1 MSRDRE
7 QDNVINIKG
16 PKEAEIRNKRMKK
29 MLALRRRLMAG
40 VVVCAVILAIVL
52 GIYISNREYKGY
64 KVISSADTVYETNA
78 EYKEFGGN
86 LLKYTPDGVSYI
98 NANGDT
104 VWTAGCD
111 MKVPIAETN
120 GNYAVVADKGGNT
133 VREFNTEGAVSEVT
147 MPYTICD
154 IDVGSQGAFTVILE
168 SDETNYINMYS
179 STGEQIYTMQTS
191 IDKSGYPVDMSISD
205 DGQKLV
211 TSYFFMEGV
220 DTKMNL
226 AAYNFGE
233 VGQNSNADR
242 IVGGYVFEDE
252 LIPKV
257 EFISNDVV
265 AAFSDSH
272 IYIYAMK
279 EKPSKQAE
287 ITYDNEIQSIFYS
300 EKFVGT
306 VEKNSDAEG
315 ETYLMKVYDLRGN
328 QEFTYPFSLE
338 YDNIYATQDEIII
351 TGGAECLIV
360 SAKGK
365 TKFSYAFDTRI
376 KNMIPATGSRKY
388 IITFDNR
395 TETIKLK
402 SKDTKEN

>member
-1 MSRDRE
+1 
-7 QDNVINIKG
+7 
-16 PKEAEIRNKRMKK
+16 
-29 MLALRRRLMAG
+29 
-40 VVVCAVILAIVL
+40 
-52 GIYISNREYKGY
+52 
-64 KVISSADTVYETNA
+64 
-78 EYKEFGGN
+78 
-86 LLKYTPDGVSYI
+86 
-98 NANGDT
+98 
-104 VWTAGCD
+104 

-133 VREFNTEGAVSEVT
+133 VRVFNTEGAVSEVT

-306 VEKNSDAEG
+306 VEKNPDTEG
-315 ETYLMKVYDLRGN
+315 EKYLMKVYDLRGN

-338 YDNIYATQDEIII
+338 YDNIYATKDEIIV
-351 TGGAECLIV
+351 TGGTECLIV

-365 TKFSYAFDTRI
+365 TKFSYAFDSRI

-395 TETIKLK
+395 TETIMLK